1 VEDKNGKPV
10 NVGFSW
16 FLFQTPALGKVI
28 THGGGHPGNQHHI
41 YRIPEKN
48 ITFILL
54 SNAESD
60 DHQKL
65 VDRILQ
71 LL

>member
-1 VEDKNGKPV
+1 MEDKNGKPV